1 MTHVLLAVALLLSS
15 IGMTSVSSADIL
27 RPPTMKT
34 RTLTG
39 TKARELYDA
48 MAVEKMRGDAL
59 RTQNSNYKVIRTASG
74 LKQTICEQTNYTMMR
89 KASTYRCTIQT
100 SVDGTKIPVFRPA
113 IRMG

>member
-1 MTHVLLAVALLLSS
+1 MTHVLLAAALFLGS

-34 RTLTG
+34 RTIVG
-39 TKARELYDA
+39 EKAKELYDA
-48 MAVEKMRGDAL
+48 MAVPKLRGDAL
-59 RTQNSNYKVIRTASG
+59 RTQSSNYKVVRTASG
-74 LKQTICEQTNYTMMR
+74 LKQTICEQTLYTMLR

-100 SVDGTKIPVFRPA
+100 SVDGTKLPVFKPL